1 MEGMKSGVIEKL
13 FWFSGWAYDFTKVAT
28 IFLAVGL
35 ITHYFFFSLL
45 VVRGKSME
53 PNYIDGELLGIN
65 KLTYHLQAPNRG
77 DVIAMFFPGE
87 TDKRFIK
94 RVVGLPNETIKIR
107 SGELFINNQLLPEK
121 YLSDQVITLPDIER
135 SLVDG
140 EYFVLGD
147 NRSASS
153 DSRAWGVV
161 PESFIIGR
169 VTTPIAELPG
179 ASN

>member
-1 MEGMKSGVIEKL
+1 MEGTKTQILEKF

-28 IFLAVGL
+28 IFLAIGL
-35 ITHYFFFSLL
+35 IAHYFFFSLL

-53 PNYIDGELLGIN
+53 PNYIDGEILGIN
-65 KLTYHLQAPNRG
+65 KLTYQISSPQRG

-87 TDKRFIK
+87 TEKRFIK
-94 RVVGLPNETIKIR
+94 RVVALPNETVTIT
-107 SGELFINNQLLPEK
+107 SGEIYINGQLLPEE
-121 YLSDQVITLPDIER
+121 YLPSQITTLPELER

-147 NRSASS
+147 NRPASS

-169 VTTPIAELPG
+169 ITDRIAELPSP
-179 ASN
+179 SN